1 MKISDE
7 ISLLNPEWFLLLVLL
22 IPVVIFYIL
31 KWKNETA
38 ALSHSVS
45 FNLNDFKTWKNRL
58 VHLPFVL
65 MMFAS
70 VLLIVG
76 MTRPQST
83 ISWNE
88 QEVEGI
94 DIVLSLDLSS
104 SMLARDFKPNRFESA
119 KKIAL
124 EFADGRV
131 NDRLGLVVYAGES
144 FTQSPITSDIS
155 VIKNVIKDLELGWL
169 QDGTAIGDG
178 LATAVK
184 RLKDSQATSKVIILL
199 TDGENNTGN
208 ISPSTAAELAKTYG
222 IRVYTVGVGTKGEAE
237 VPYQRDM
244 FTGRIIYKKMP
255 VKIDEETL
263 KGIAETTKGQYFRAT
278 NEASLREI
286 YKEIDQ
292 LEKSKVSSTEFQEK
306 TELFHPWIFIGILM
320 IVVASLLKLTV
331 LRVLD

>member
-1 MKISDE
+1 MKINDH
-7 ISLLNPEWFLLLVLL
+7 ILLLNPEWLLLFLAVIPML
-22 IPVVIFYIL
+22 ILYLL
-31 KWKNETA
+31 KWRRETA
-38 ALSHSVS
+38 SVNHSIGFQGDWRTLKS
-45 FNLNDFKTWKNRL
+45 RL
-58 VHLPFVL
+58 IHLPFCL
-65 MMFAS
+65 SILGLGF
-70 VLLIVG
+70 LIIG

-88 QEVEGI
+88 EEVEGI
-94 DIVLSLDLSS
+94 DIVLSLDLST

-131 NDRLGLVVYAGES
+131 NDRVGLVVYAGES

-155 VIKNVIKDLELGWL
+155 VIKNVLKELELGWL
-169 QDGTAIGDG
+169 EDGTAIGDG

-184 RLKDSQATSKVIILL
+184 RLKDSEATSKVIILL

-208 ISPSTAAELAKTYG
+208 ISPSTAAELAKTFG
-222 IRVYTVGVGTKGEAE
+222 IRVYTIGVGTKGEAE

-244 FTGRIIYKKMP
+244 FSGRIIYKKMP

-263 KGIAETTKGQYFRAT
+263 KKIAETTSGRYFRAT
-278 NEASLREI
+278 NESSLRSI
-286 YKEIDQ
+286 YKEIDK

-306 TELFHPWIFIGILM
+306 TELFFFWVLTGFLILVLAYLLRLTIFRII
-320 IVVASLLKLTV
+320 A
-331 LRVLD
+331 